1 MIPFDFDYYRVDDLS
16 QAIDLFFQLDSENK
30 NPIYYGGGTEII
42 SMARVHNRHTQAVI
56 DIKSIPECKEH
67 GLGNGQ
73 LTIGAATSF
82 RDIALKNHFP
92 LLSSTVKRVADHTI
106 QGKISLGG
114 NLAGTIIY
122 KESILPLLL
131 GDAKLRFRNR
141 DGERIVPVMDVF
153 DERLKLARGELL
165 VQAIIEEEY
174 LQLPYLHRKRT
185 KNEKIDY
192 PLITLAGL
200 MDRGQVKIALS
211 GLCESP
217 FRLLALEKYLN
228 DGNLSRDEKIR
239 KFIENVPYQIIDDLS
254 GSGEYRKFVLHKML
268 DQTLEYFQEVI

>member
-16 QAIDLFFQLDSENK
+16 QAIDLFFQLYSENK

-42 SMARVHNRHTQAVI
+42 SMSRVHNRHTQAVI
-56 DIKSIPECKEH
+56 DIKNIHECKEH
-67 GLGNGQ
+67 RLEKGELI
-73 LTIGAATSF
+73 IGAATTF
-82 RDIALKNHFP
+82 RDIALKNYFP

-153 DERLKLARGELL
+153 DERLKLAKGELL

-174 LQLPYLHRKRT
+174 LHLPSLHRKRT

-192 PLITLAGL
+192 PLITLAAL
-200 MDRGQVKIALS
+200 VEKGQVKIALS
-211 GLCESP
+211 GLCEFP
-217 FRLLALEKYLN
+217 FRLPSLEGHLN
-228 DGNLSRDEKIR
+228 DGNLARDEKIK
-239 KFIENVPYQIIDDLS
+239 KFIESVPYEIMDDLS

-268 DQTLEYFQEVI
+268 AQTLEYFQEVI